1 MTVVTHL
8 AMAIVG
14 ALFTAAILAFW
25 AVASDAMHKEKTPPV
40 AISALLAEAAAG
52 NVDEITVRGTRYEYR
67 LRGRAAIAR
76 VAYGPKTTAA
86 ELAPLAP
93 GVKIDVK

>member
-8 AMAIVG
+8 AMAIFG
-14 ALFTAAILAFW
+14 ALFTAALLAFW

-52 NVDEITVRGTRYEYR
+52 HVDEITVRGTRYEYR
-67 LRGRAAIAR
+67 LRGGDAVAK
-76 VAYGPKTTAA
+76 VAYGPKTTTA

-93 GVKIDVK
+93 GVKLDVR